1 MTGADA
7 DAGRG
12 DEDRERERG
21 RVGVVELLNG
31 AQRVIYSA
39 GLRIVARCFDTFSA
53 QLRWKHVIC

>member
-39 GLRIVARCFDTFSA
+39 GLRIVALL
-53 QLRWKHVIC
+53 LRFV